1 MQSKAAM
8 EVTRLVA
15 RDLNGPFPIFV
26 LYGRKRVL
34 VLVLWYDKSFQIT
47 INLGR
52 TVGHGGNHPEMY
64 GPKSDIAIQC
74 RIVKENIEGMFE
86 R

>member
-8 EVTRLVA
+8 EFTRLVA
-15 RDLNGPFPIFV
+15 RDLNGPFPILAFMV
-26 LYGRKRVL
+26 RIGFFFLSC
-34 VLVLWYDKSFQIT
+34 WYDKSFQAT
-47 INLGR
+47 INLER
-52 TVGHGGNHPEMY
+52 TVSHGGNHPELY
-64 GPKSDIAIQC
+64 GPKSDIGIQC